1 MTEAMVLANH
11 VLRGRGDAGAGNP
24 DWRMRLLDWSR
35 PKVHHAELIMPAVP
49 GENVPRGPGLDHQG
63 QRFTETLALLDRND
77 GVRDRGVGGQPR
89 GKSCNQPSA
98 ADAVE
103 HRVFF

>member
-24 DWRMRLLDWSR
+24 DRRMRLLDWSR

-49 GENVPRGPGLDHQG
+49 GENVPRRPGLDHQG
-63 QRFTETLALLDRND
+63 QRLTEKLALINRIE
-77 GVRDRGVGGQPR
+77 GIRDDGVGGRR
-89 GKSCNQPSA
+89 GRTYCSYECA
-98 ADAVE
+98 A
-103 HRVFF
+103 